1 MPSLFDQFT
10 GTCSVTTLKKLPSDD
25 SSLKNPTM
33 QVKMKLF
40 DFFSKKIKKMTPTPS
55 LCSRPDH
62 KRRKAEVKALDD
74 QAKESLIKLRTLLS
88 MYNPEHYSSQI
99 LSTYKDVWIQK
110 IEDAYYAYNCS
121 LVHLNEKEE
130 EELVH
135 DDVLRF
141 VVKTLNKA
149 SSSVNLSTST
159 IAANVSDVSTSD
171 VTSTTEDA
179 AEPEVNPDDSNESSK
194 CTETIAESNPK
205 VIEEVAPQNQVQS
218 KAPVTN
224 EMVRG
229 PNGSMISR
237 AVADKMFAFLI
248 AHSNAVFG
256 NKANTNLKP
265 DVEEANDVAPAHPH
279 PEVVPSPVLFH
290 RDRGRS
296 DEFILDLP
304 GCSSSQTQ
312 SEAVPREPDPTQ
324 EVSTLTDATDVPAPA
339 DMSLMMAELS
349 SYPSCPKP
357 TSVNLKECHEWII
370 KYESFLHKLHSAWS
384 TQHKQ
389 VMQDILRPFS
399 SSMMEDVFVLHR
411 PDSACR
417 SPEAEDKIRSILILT
432 GKLKISA
439 PLEPDDPEEV
449 YSAYSDH
456 SSLCARLRSSRC
468 RRKDSRSW

>member
-1 MPSLFDQFT
+1 
-10 GTCSVTTLKKLPSDD
+10 
-25 SSLKNPTM
+25 
-33 QVKMKLF
+33 MK
-40 DFFSKKIKKMTPTPS
+40 
-55 LCSRPDH
+55 
-62 KRRKAEVKALDD
+62 AVYD
-74 QAKESLIKLRTLLS
+74 QANESLIKLRTLLS

-121 LVHLNEKEE
+121 LVHLNENEE
-130 EELVH
+130 EELIVH

-141 VVKTLNKA
+141 VVKTLNK
-149 SSSVNLSTST
+149 SSLSVNLSTST

-229 PNGSMISR
+229 PNGSMISH

-296 DEFILDLP
+296 DEIILDLP
-304 GCSSSQTQ
+304 GCSSSQIQ
-312 SEAVPREPDPTQ
+312 SEAVPKEPDPTR
-324 EVSTLTDATDVPAPA
+324 EVATQTEVTDAPA
-339 DMSLMMAELS
+339 DMSSMMAELS
-349 SYPSCPKP
+349 SYTPFPKP
-357 TSVNLKECHEWII
+357 TSSDFQECYDWIVNF
-370 KYESFLHKLHSAWS
+370 ESFLHKLDNSIPSDPSWKDLKVEEY
-384 TQHKQ
+384 HKVVNTIFRTRSISNMLNFQ
-389 VMQDILRPFS
+389 WISRKFS
-399 SSMMEDVFVLHR
+399 GF
-411 PDSACR
+411 PTK
-417 SPEAEDKIRSILILT
+417 PEVRIRSINQLIEQIIQ
-432 GKLKISA
+432 KLKNRAVPIHSK
-439 PLEPDDPEEV
+439 DPVEEKDARNQDFLQSKMDPV
-449 YSAYSDH
+449 
-456 SSLCARLRSSRC
+456 RLRSSRRTSSRC

>member
-1 MPSLFDQFT
+1 MTISAGAAYGAL
-10 GTCSVTTLKKLPSDD
+10 CL
-25 SSLKNPTM
+25 
-33 QVKMKLF
+33 VKMIYGGLILLF
-40 DFFSKKIKKMTPTPS
+40 TLFKFISKTIQKFEKCASTL

-62 KRRKAEVKALDD
+62 KKIAEAPLPSN
-74 QAKESLIKLRTLLS
+74 ENLIKLRTLLS
-88 MYNPEHYSSQI
+88 MYNPEHHSPQI
-99 LSTYKDVWIQK
+99 LSIYKDVWIRK

-121 LVHLNEKEE
+121 SVHLNDLEE
-130 EELVH
+130 EEFAPKLVH

-141 VVKTLNKA
+141 VVKTLNK
-149 SSSVNLSTST
+149 SSLSVNLSTST

-179 AEPEVNPDDSNESSK
+179 AEPEVNPDDSNESSESM
-194 CTETIAESNPK
+194 ETNAESNPK
-205 VIEEVAPQNQVQS
+205 IIEEVAPQSQVQS
-218 KAPVTN
+218 KASVIKPTFTDEQWEVILDKIKAGA
-224 EMVRG
+224 ERIYEVVVKKA
-229 PNGSMISR
+229 ISTQWVS
-237 AVADKMFAFLI
+237 AAT
-248 AHSNAVFG
+248 HPENAV
-256 NKANTNLKP
+256 
-265 DVEEANDVAPAHPH
+265 EELNDVARANPH

-304 GCSSSQTQ
+304 GCSSSQIQ
-312 SEAVPREPDPTQ
+312 SEAVPKEPDPTQ

-339 DMSLMMAELS
+339 DMSSMMAELS

-411 PDSACR
+411 RDSACR
-417 SPEAEDKIRSILILT
+417 SPEAEDKIRSILILKW
-432 GKLKISA
+432 KLDIAA
-439 PLEPDDPEEV
+439 PLEPEDPEEV
-449 YSAYSDH
+449 YSAYAD
-456 SSLCARLRSSRC
+456 LRARLRSSNRTPS
-468 RRKDSRSW
+468 RKDSRSW

>member
-1 MPSLFDQFT
+1 M
-10 GTCSVTTLKKLPSDD
+10 
-25 SSLKNPTM
+25 
-33 QVKMKLF
+33 
-40 DFFSKKIKKMTPTPS
+40 
-55 LCSRPDH
+55 
-62 KRRKAEVKALDD
+62 
-74 QAKESLIKLRTLLS
+74 
-88 MYNPEHYSSQI
+88 
-99 LSTYKDVWIQK
+99 
-110 IEDAYYAYNCS
+110 
-121 LVHLNEKEE
+121 
-130 EELVH
+130 
-135 DDVLRF
+135 
-141 VVKTLNKA
+141 
-149 SSSVNLSTST
+149 
-159 IAANVSDVSTSD
+159 
-171 VTSTTEDA
+171 
-179 AEPEVNPDDSNESSK
+179 
-194 CTETIAESNPK
+194 ETIAESNPQI
-205 VIEEVAPQNQVQS
+205 IEDVVPQSQVVS
-218 KAPVTN
+218 KAPV
-224 EMVRG
+224 G
-229 PNGSMISR
+229 PDGSMVSR
-237 AVADKMFAFLI
+237 AVAEKMVDYLVAQTY
-248 AHSNAVFG
+248 AVFG
-256 NKANTNLKP
+256 NKLDTNP
-265 DVEEANDVAPAHPH
+265 EPCFEEADDALCDVSPVHSH
-279 PEVVPSPVLFH
+279 PEDVPSPVLSH

-339 DMSLMMAELS
+339 DMSSMMAELS

-357 TSVNLKECHEWII
+357 TSINLKECHEWIV

-411 PDSACR
+411 RDSACR